1 LRPFC
6 RESLREQP
14 LTRQLVAQLD
24 KRWRR
29 KEEEDDREGPHISD
43 MEKEEDG
50 GVLWTIRKYVGLQMG
65 PTATK
70 TYIMAYFKELKNYN
84 GSYP

>member
-1 LRPFC
+1 L
-6 RESLREQP
+6 SLSWIKDGEE
-14 LTRQLVAQLD
+14 
-24 KRWRR
+24 RR
-29 KEEEDDREGPHISD
+29 KKMTWRVHTSE
-43 MEKEEDG
+43 EKEEDG

-84 GSYP
+84 GSYLNG